1 MKFGSSFGNLAPNVR
16 PRRDFLAGSA
26 ALIMAGSASAWGQ
39 DKGKD
44 EEGPK
49 IPEPENVP
57 LETKDGVQLRCTFYP
72 GTAKK
77 KAIPIIMIH
86 GWGGQ
91 RGEYHALALALQQRG
106 NAVMLPDLRGHGES
120 TRIKDAS
127 GEIRDI
133 DPAKLR
139 TDDLKK
145 MLLDL
150 EAVKKYLMKQNNA
163 AELNIES
170 LCVVGA
176 GFGGILALNWSA
188 ADWNVKSLPSFKQG
202 QDVKAL
208 ILLSPLESFKGVTT
222 RDALIHPIVKSRLSM
237 LICVGKES
245 PKELGDAKRIYNS
258 LAKFHIKPPTDPE
271 VAETKQDL
279 FLVEDATSLQGTE
292 LLAKGL
298 QTPQEIGK
306 FINRRL
312 IAKMD
317 DFEWMER
324 KNPLGND

>member
-1 MKFGSSFGNLAPNVR
+1 
-16 PRRDFLAGSA
+16 
-26 ALIMAGSASAWGQ
+26 MAGSTIAWGQ
-39 DKGKD
+39 GKG

-91 RGEYHALALALQQRG
+91 RGEYHALAVALQLRG

-120 TRIKDAS
+120 TRIKDAK
-127 GEIRDI
+127 GEIKDI

-150 EAVKKYLMKQNNA
+150 EAVKKYLMKRNNA

-176 GFGGILALNWSA
+176 GFGCILALNWAA
-188 ADWNVKSLPSFKQG
+188 ADWSVKSLPSFKQG

-222 RDALIHPIVKSRLSM
+222 RDALTHPIVKSRLST

-258 LAKFHIKPPTDPE
+258 LAKFHFQVKPQTDPE
-271 VAETKQDL
+271 EAETKQDL
-279 FLVEDATSLQGTE
+279 FLVEDETSLQGTE